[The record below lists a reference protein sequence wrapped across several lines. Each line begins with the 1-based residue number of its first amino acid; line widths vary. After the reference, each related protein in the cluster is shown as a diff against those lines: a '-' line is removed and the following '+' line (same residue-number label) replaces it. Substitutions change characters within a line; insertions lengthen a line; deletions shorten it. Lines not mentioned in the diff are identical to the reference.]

1 MSGRGKNYLQFAQYF
16 EFWSIFWLGLPPGQL
31 FLQHSPL
38 IKFKFFSSATSILL
52 LVRALK
58 RSVGRSSHKQSGKVT
73 QVEKFSSLFAF
84 LAHWVSPA
92 LSPPSIYPVSHEPR
106 TQAGGHQGSTWTH
119 HSTLPA
125 NQRTVMLLSWPI
137 WGLPWVFQ
145 TQSYFR
151 NGK

>member
-16 EFWSIFWLGLPPGQL
+16 EFGSIFWLGLPPGQL
-31 FLQHSPL
+31 LLQHSPL

-58 RSVGRSSHKQSGKVT
+58 RSVGRSSHKQSEKVT

-92 LSPPSIYPVSHEPR
+92 MSPPSIYLMSHEPR
-106 TQAGGHQGSTWTH
+106 TQAWGHQGSTWTH
-119 HSTLPA
+119 HSALPS
-125 NQRTVMLLSWPI
+125 NQRTVLLLSWPI
-137 WGLPWVFQ
+137 WGMPWVFQ